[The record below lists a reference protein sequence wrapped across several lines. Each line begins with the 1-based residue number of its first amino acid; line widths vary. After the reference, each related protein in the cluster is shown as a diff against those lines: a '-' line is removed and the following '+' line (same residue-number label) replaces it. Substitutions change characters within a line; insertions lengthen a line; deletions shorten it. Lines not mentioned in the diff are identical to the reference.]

1 MSKKVD
7 ERVVSL
13 EFDNKQFESATQQT
27 MSTLDKLKAA
37 LKFPSSSKSLD
48 SISKAA
54 KNVDFSGMEK
64 GIETVNARFSALQVV
79 GMTALSN
86 ITSAAMRAGTNI
98 VNSFTLEPVISG
110 FKEYETQLN
119 SVQTILANTE
129 SKGSTIDDVTKAL
142 DELNTYA
149 DQTIY
154 NFTEMTRNIGT
165 FTAAGVDLE
174 KSVTS
179 IKGIA
184 NLAAVSGSTSTQA
197 STAMY
202 QLSQAL
208 AAGRVSLMDWNS
220 VVNAGMGG
228 ELFQNALK
236 RTAKQ
241 MGTDVDALIE
251 QYGSFRESLTRGQWL
266 TAEVLTETLTQISG
280 AYTEADLIAQGYSK
294 QQAQDIVQLANT
306 AVDAATKVKTFTQLM
321 DTLKEAMGS
330 GWAKTWQLIFGD
342 FEEAKAF
349 WTELSGMFSGIINNF
364 SDARNNVIE
373 AAMGGGESRWSEF
386 TSQLDKAGASVEEF
400 QKQLAS
406 VYSTA
411 TNGGSLDELIKDYG
425 SLEKAI
431 GSGKITTEMM
441 TQALSNLATSS
452 GNAKYNTEELS
463 KILADYQKV
472 VDQVWYGT
480 YGNVDTGRVERLAA
494 AGWEFSEV
502 QKLVNMTVD
511 GHRLTLEDLT
521 EAQII
526 SMGYTQEQAAAL
538 ASLAQE
544 ASAAGQPLNDL
555 INDLISPK
563 KSGREL
569 FLEGIKNLLEA
580 IMRPLGAVA
589 QAFSDIFAIDAGEL
603 YDMIDGFNK
612 FSKALIMSEDDA
624 LELRRTLRGLFSIVH
639 ILTTVV
645 GKTLV
650 IGFKAA
656 NAILGLFGSDLLDV
670 TAGIGTAIYAFDQWI
685 TSAEGIETVIGGLST
700 ALSWV
705 IGPID
710 AFFESFV
717 GFPIIKQA
725 VDALKSF
732 VGGIIEYISNL
743 QYLSVDFLPKKIA
756 KDIVGVFDSIRNLKW
771 TDILSGLREFG
782 SKAGEIFL
790 KIVEGIKEVGPN
802 IIEGLQNGLM
812 DGIEGVVDFLKELGT
827 KIIEAICAVLGIHSP
842 STVFFEIGVNIVQGL
857 VNGIKYLSGS
867 VADVIYT
874 LVEDIKYALSGIDWG
889 VVIPIAGAVGAFA
902 ILYQMTDALQGV
914 AAAAKQFSAPFQSI
928 ANLGGSLKTT
938 VDGFNNMMGFTQNNT
953 SMKFKQMAEGI
964 KILAEAIAILAGS
977 VVVLT
982 LVDTGKMWI
991 AVGAIGALA
1000 VIIGALAAALSHFS
1014 QGATV
1019 MQSLQLNSLLLSIA
1033 GSFLLLSVSAKI
1045 LGTMDENA
1053 VDSASFMLAAF
1064 TGVVSAL
1071 IGMAKF
1077 AGGKNLNLAASFLK
1091 QVSVCFLLLSASAKL
1106 LGTMDDSEMTSAGI
1120 MLAAFT
1126 GVVSALIFVTKF
1138 AGKDL
1143 RTASR
1148 FIGEVGGCFVLLG
1161 IAARLIGGMETED
1174 MNRAVSF
1181 ITLFGAVVA
1190 GLIAATKL
1198 AGDKSVDAIGSTIFK
1213 IAGAMAI
1220 LGSTAII
1227 LGSVDTGQLIKG
1239 GIAVAALGVIVVG
1252 LMKLVQMIGP
1262 GEAAKVGLTL
1272 LAMSLAI
1279 GVLAGI
1285 ATLLGF
1291 VDPEKLA
1298 KGVIAVSVLAA
1309 MMAVMTKATAGASDV
1324 KGSFIGMAIAIGVM
1338 AASVAVLSFIDTDRL
1353 VAATAALTVLML
1365 ALAGLAVSMWGLN
1378 DITKTLLA
1386 ISLVIAIL
1394 GGVLYALSTLPV
1406 NNTISSATALSAVL
1420 LAMAAACKI
1429 LGTINTVSP
1438 MALAAVATLTVVVGA
1453 IAGIIYAIRDV
1464 DPVSAMGNATALST
1478 LLLALSLA
1486 CVVLGTINTV
1496 SPMALAAVATLT
1508 VVVGAIAGVIYA
1520 IRDVDPVS
1528 AMGNATALST
1538 LLLSMSVAVAILGGI
1553 GALGPAVWNGLAAL
1567 GALALGIGVIIG
1579 IVSAIASFGGDAAIE
1594 AVNKGAE
1601 LFKAIGNAIGSFIS
1615 GIGVGLTS
1623 GLPEIGA
1630 NLSMF
1635 ALQLMP
1641 FITTMKMI
1649 DASVT
1654 ESCANLAGAILA
1666 LTAAGV
1672 IEGLASLFGGGS
1684 IIGSVGEQLVPFGQA
1699 MADFAGTLSG
1709 VDLNALLI
1717 GSQAAKYIAD
1727 MANAMPKEDG
1737 ILDSI
1742 FGYSTVDLGTFG
1754 ENLVQFGNGMKSY
1767 AESIAGVDVASIQN
1781 SIPAAEG
1788 LAELA
1793 NKLPADGSLSLMN
1806 SIFGTKTDLSSFGTQ
1821 LVDFGDGLSQYASKV
1836 ADLDTEA
1843 IQNSIPAAEAL
1854 NELAQKLPS
1863 DGGFVGSIF
1872 GSDGPNLGNFGGQL
1886 ESFGEALGKYATSVA
1901 ELDTES
1907 INTSVDA
1914 TNRIIGLLR
1923 SLIGL
1928 EDIGTGIENAKKIK
1942 DLGDAI
1948 KQYGEKIA
1956 DVDPTKMI
1964 NSATA
1969 VNGLKDAINGLVGLD
1984 SSGITSFQTAINSL
1998 AATNVQALVD
2008 KFSSIDTSSIGANL
2022 IAKLAKGIS
2031 SGNVSVA
2038 SAAAQIAKTLVIALT
2053 NAGKQIAPI
2062 GLAAMT
2068 KFADGVKRGGAI
2080 ASTAVRAVCTSAANA
2095 ASSTYTRFY
2104 NAGAMLSAGLAA
2116 GMNSKLYQIRSAA
2129 SQMANAAAKATRAA
2143 AVVRS
2148 PSRVFM
2154 EIGDYMGQGLV
2165 IGMENEQRAVYKA
2178 GYAMGDSAYNGIKST
2193 VSRLGDVLGSDLD
2206 VNPTIR
2212 PVLDLTDVRN
2222 GANSINGMLGST
2234 VPLNVLGRVNSIDRS
2249 MNARIQNGTF
2259 DDVVKA
2265 VDRLRGD
2272 LSQIGGPSYTINGIT
2287 YDDGSNIA
2295 RTVGDLTRAIRL
2307 ERRV

>member
-79 GMTALSN
+79 GITALSN
-86 ITSAAMRAGTNI
+86 ITSAAMRAGTNL

-142 DELNTYA
+142 DELNAYA

-266 TAEVLTETLTQISG
+266 TAEVLTETLTQLSG

-349 WTELSGMFSGIINNF
+349 WTELSNMFSGIINNF

-463 KILADYQKV
+463 KILADYQRV

-589 QAFSDIFAIDAGEL
+589 QAFSDVFAIDAGEL

-685 TSAEGIETVIGGLST
+685 TSAEGIETIIGGLST

-771 TDILSGLREFG
+771 TDVLAGLREFG

-802 IIEGLQNGLM
+802 IIEGLQNGLT

-842 STVFFEIGVNIVQGL
+842 STVFFDIGVNIVRGL

-874 LVEDIKYALSGIDWG
+874 LVEDVKYALSGIDWG

-953 SMKFKQMAEGI
+953 SIKFKQMAEGI

-1143 RTASR
+1143 RTASK
-1148 FIGEVGGCFVLLG
+1148 FIGEVGGCFILLG

-1213 IAGAMAI
+1213 IAGAIAI
-1220 LGSTAII
+1220 LGATAII

-1324 KGSFIGMAIAIGVM
+1324 KGSFIGMAVAIGVM

-1429 LGTINTVSP
+1429 
-1438 MALAAVATLTVVVGA
+1438 
-1453 IAGIIYAIRDV
+1453 
-1464 DPVSAMGNATALST
+1464 
-1478 LLLALSLA
+1478 
-1486 CVVLGTINTV
+1486 LGTINTV

-1709 VDLNALLI
+1709 VDLGALLI
-1717 GSQAAKYIAD
+1717 GSQAAKAIAD
-1727 MANAMPKEDG
+1727 MANSMPKEGG

-1742 FGYSTVDLGTFG
+1742 FGSTVDLGTFG
-1754 ENLVQFGNGMKSY
+1754 TQLVSFGNGMKSY

-1793 NKLPADGSLSLMN
+1793 NKLPAEGGLMS

-2038 SAAAQIAKTLVIALT
+2038 SAAAQIAKTLVTALT

-2212 PVLDLTDVRN
+2212 PVLDLTDIRN